1 MIPILIIVIPPY
13 KMFDC
18 MFKKT
23 LSLIK
28 YKPFS
33 YKNQLFFLKTGKF
46 SIKIPLQNVN
56 IINFLKN
63 V

>member
-23 LSLIK
+23 LSLTLSINR
-28 YKPFS
+28 FH
-33 YKNQLFFLKTGKF
+33 
-46 SIKIPLQNVN
+46 IKINY
-56 IINFLKN
+56 FF
-63 V
+63 